1 MYVFMN
7 AINCI
12 CDKAIIFFLIVQIK
26 IVFFEIQKR
35 SQSKRLFLETSQED
49 FEYHKFEWGS

>member
-1 MYVFMN
+1 MN

-26 IVFFEIQKR
+26 IVFFEKQKR